1 MTLIYFSDLFFKNR
15 NPETEPLCAK
25 PRGFPN
31 QHVVQGHFISLIAV
45 SSDRLCIT
53 VFDKLP
59 LQNLNMCNVYLLS
72 QSAFCAF
79 MSVCADRQNVN
90 SLQVMNYCTIFF
102 KFVNMLGTRSFF
114 TIR

>member
-1 MTLIYFSDLFFKNR
+1 MNSI
-15 NPETEPLCAK
+15 
-25 PRGFPN
+25 
-31 QHVVQGHFISLIAV
+31 FISLIAV

-59 LQNLNMCNVYLLS
+59 IQNLNMCNVYLLS
-72 QSAFCAF
+72 QSAFCTF

-102 KFVNMLGTRSFF
+102 ICKHARN
-114 TIR
+114 